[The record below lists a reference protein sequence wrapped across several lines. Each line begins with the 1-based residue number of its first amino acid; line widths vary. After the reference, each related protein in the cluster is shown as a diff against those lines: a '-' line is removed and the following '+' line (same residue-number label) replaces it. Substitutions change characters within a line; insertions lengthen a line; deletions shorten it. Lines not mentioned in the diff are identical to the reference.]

1 MWIFL
6 LKGGIFMFMRT
17 INISS
22 LDAAKAF
29 VNITSKYDDIR
40 MRLRVDDYEVNA
52 HSIVGVLSVTNSE
65 KNPVFIADL
74 PDDDEDLIEQI
85 RPFLVE
91 SKV

>member
-1 MWIFL
+1 
-6 LKGGIFMFMRT
+6 MFMRT